1 MQRKLV
7 QIVAAFAVV
16 LAAGVAGA
24 QGVLQKITMLHSQPV
39 ITATF
44 AYSSSLPV
52 YLGYFREEGLDVEV
66 SPMAGATQAMQMVVG
81 GRADFAVGNPSGAM
95 IAIQKGADVRF
106 FYTSIR
112 GDIFGLGLPGD
123 SGLKTLA
130 DLKGKTIGVS
140 SFASGGTNYAKG
152 LMKTIGLESG
162 KDYDLVEIG
171 VRARA
176 LGAYR
181 SRQVQAFSLWDEEYA
196 SMSQNGV
203 PMTGIIKDPRA
214 NTHIAGSIVAKNED
228 YTKRRQVLIGVARAM
243 AKAQA
248 FQDANPEAT
257 VRIHWKVYPNTAPK
271 DGITDAT
278 VKREAQILAV
288 RKAITVRNSM
298 GTNRWG
304 DVPKDLMEKFQA
316 YLVQTDVVPQAIDV
330 NRYYTNDLIAEINKF
345 DEAAIIRQAREYRLP

>member
-7 QIVAAFAVV
+7 QIVAAFAAV

-196 SMSQNGV
+196 SMAQNGV

-214 NTHIAGSIVAKNED
+214 NTHIAGSIVAKNE
-228 YTKRRQVLIGVARAM
+228 
-243 AKAQA
+243 
-248 FQDANPEAT
+248 
-257 VRIHWKVYPNTAPK
+257 
-271 DGITDAT
+271 
-278 VKREAQILAV
+278 
-288 RKAITVRNSM
+288 
-298 GTNRWG
+298 
-304 DVPKDLMEKFQA
+304 
-316 YLVQTDVVPQAIDV
+316 
-330 NRYYTNDLIAEINKF
+330 
-345 DEAAIIRQAREYRLP
+345 

>member
-1 MQRKLV
+1 MQKRAFH
-7 QIVAAFAVV
+7 IVAALIAA
-16 LAAGVAGA
+16 LAAGAVCA
-24 QGVLQKITMLHSQPV
+24 QGTLQKITMLHSQPV

-66 SPMAGATQAMQMVVG
+66 SPMAGASQAMQMVVG

-106 FYTSIR
+106 YYTSIR

-181 SRQVQAFSLWDEEYA
+181 SRQIQAFSLWDEEYA

-228 YTKRRQVLIGVARAM
+228 YTKRRPVLIGVARAM

-271 DGITDAT
+271 DGITDAA
-278 VKREAQILAV
+278 VKRETEILAV

-298 GTNRWG
+298 STNRWG
-304 DVPKDLMEKFQA
+304 DVPRELMEKFQA
-316 YLVQTDVVPQAIDV
+316 YLVQTEV
-330 NRYYTNDLIAEINKF
+330 
-345 DEAAIIRQAREYRLP
+345 LPT